1 MNVVRVMSLKR
12 LKAITQIGIG
22 IIVLVISLLLVLSY
36 YSQNVGSFTINLHH
50 EMFTKGFS
58 LSENIEF
65 TKPTSHLA
73 ADSLFE
79 AWPIGQVNDPAAFP
93 PQIDLD
99 MINFDGANNGRD
111 YLMYSFYI
119 KNAGQSA
126 VSYSYSIDIISSL
139 KGVEEAIRVAVVMV
153 EDVETNAID
162 LANLTVYAKPQSFN
176 GSNPGSPEP
185 GTTPF
190 FSENRVVFA
199 PRVSFEVGQID
210 RFTIIIW
217 LHGPDA
223 DTNDSIK
230 EGSIKLSMRFNMI
243 D

>member
-1 MNVVRVMSLKR
+1 MTLKR
-12 LKAITQIGIG
+12 LKTFTQIGIG

-58 LSENIEF
+58 LSENVEF

-79 AWPIGQVNDPAAFP
+79 SWPIGSVNDPAAFP
-93 PQIDLD
+93 PQIDTD

-111 YLMYSFYI
+111 YLLYSFYI
-119 KNAGQSA
+119 KNAGEE
-126 VSYSYSIDIISSL
+126 VINYSYTIDIVSSL
-139 KGVEEAIRVAVVMV
+139 KGVEEAIRIAVVKT
-153 EDVETNAID
+153 EDILNNSID
-162 LANLTVYAKPQSFN
+162 LGTLAVFAKVQSFN
-176 GSNPGSPEP
+176 GTNPGSPEP

-190 FSENRVVFA
+190 FTDNRVIYA
-199 PRVSFEVGQID
+199 PRMDFTVGEID
-210 RFTIIIW
+210 RYTIIIW

-223 DTNDSIK
+223 DTTDAIK
-230 EGSIKLSMRFNMI
+230 EGSIKLSMKFNMI